1 VGNKPRAFV
10 DTNILVRGVTLPR
23 FPYEVLRHGVL
34 GDIRLIFSQQVQE
47 EARRYITTK
56 FSEFLQIFERFLS
69 LRKYQLVPNP
79 SKEEVLA
86 NVNLVR
92 DLKDVPI
99 ALAAIKADAKYLIST
114 DTDLIDIDETT
125 EELRKY
131 ITPMSPGKFLN
142 IIMNR
147 SHEQLNQ
154 ISQRHWDDLTM
165 PPFSIDL

>member
-1 VGNKPRAFV
+1 VGDKPRTFV
-10 DTNILVRGVTLPR
+10 DANIIVRGVTLPR

-34 GDIRLIFSQQVQE
+34 SDIRLIFSQQVQE
-47 EARRYITTK
+47 ETHRYIITK
-56 FSEFLQIFERFLS
+56 FPECLQIFERFLS

-125 EELRKY
+125 EELRKC

-142 IIMNR
+142 IIMNW

-154 ISQRHWDDLTM
+154 ISHRRWDDLTT
-165 PPFSIDL
+165 PPFSINL